1 MAVYKKGM
9 NADSVSASGDKL
21 VAYKGEIDGIVE
33 AVNGAVNS
41 IKSNW
46 GGQDAETFQSNW
58 NGQRQVVTAAG
69 DRLDVMGKKCKTN
82 AEAQRAA
89 SGGGAG

>member
-9 NADSVSASGDKL
+9 NAEAVSSSGDRL

-33 AVNGAVNS
+33 AVNGAVNA

-58 NGQRQVVTAAG
+58 NGQRQLVSAAG
-69 DRLDVMGKKCKTN
+69 DKLDLMGRKCKTN
-82 AEAQRAA
+82 AEAQKQTSA
-89 SGGGAG
+89 

>member
-9 NADSVSASGDKL
+9 NAEAVSASGDKL

-33 AVNGAVNS
+33 AVTSAVNT

-46 GGQDAETFQSNW
+46 GGHDADRFHSDW
-58 NGQRQVVTAAG
+58 SSQRQVVSHAG
-69 DRLDVMGKKCKTN
+69 DKLDAMGKKCKTN
-82 AEAQRAA
+82 AEAQRQA
-89 SGGGAG
+89 SAGASA